1 MLKMLPPRLSTIRRI
16 PMVSFLPFE
25 FSIFSVSLFHFAS
38 PHTSKN
44 KVLFLLLLLIAMK
57 YFVVESIYK
66 IGVSNF
72 FQQMRKKL
80 HFIDTFVMWLLGF
93 AHNIFFEWCGGWA
106 DINWL
111 SSWKCSVHHSRS
123 CIFHVK

>member
-1 MLKMLPPRLSTIRRI
+1 
-16 PMVSFLPFE
+16 MVSFLPFE

-80 HFIDTFVMWLLGF
+80 HFIDTFVM
-93 AHNIFFEWCGGWA
+93 
-106 DINWL
+106 
-111 SSWKCSVHHSRS
+111 
-123 CIFHVK
+123 